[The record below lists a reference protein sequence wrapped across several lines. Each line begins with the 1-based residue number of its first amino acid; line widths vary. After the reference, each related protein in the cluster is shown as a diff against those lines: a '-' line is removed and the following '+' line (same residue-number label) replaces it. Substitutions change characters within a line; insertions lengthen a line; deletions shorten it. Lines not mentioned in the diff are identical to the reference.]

1 MSQKALCVLWAIKH
15 LTTFN
20 PKQFY
25 LRFRPQ
31 AETLDRKE
39 RAKVLPFL
47 FFVRLGRTLKLTA
60 VGRDEREK
68 GLWVVATLF
77 WFLLG

>member
-1 MSQKALCVLWAIKH
+1 MPQKALCVLWATKH
-15 LTTFN
+15 LITFN

-25 LRFRPQ
+25 LRFHPQ

-68 GLWVVATLF
+68 RLWEVATLF